1 MTMETAALI
10 GMALI
15 VLYAVGALVLAL
27 LTAKSEKPKHRVSL
41 AKLYRFSIRQKRCR
55 ATDHV

>member
-15 VLYAVGALVLAL
+15 ALYAVGALVLAL
-27 LTAKSEKPKHRVSL
+27 WTAKSEKSKHKVSL
-41 AKLYRFSIRQKRCR
+41 AKLYRFPIRQKRCR
-55 ATDHV
+55 ATDRV